1 MDVAAEN
8 APSCTKPQLYWFPL
22 KAPVEGLWKDWAGTM
37 AESRAQFS
45 QRLQF
50 SSSPYPLSIF
60 QDEITSHWLLAPKTY
75 SVVGGGNVIIIVN

>member
-1 MDVAAEN
+1 MPPISHSLWVLSWSCVPPAMDVAAEN

-60 QDEITSHWLLAPKTY
+60 QDEITSH
-75 SVVGGGNVIIIVN
+75 